1 MAKVQIKGPIVSS
14 DVKWIYDWF
23 GIDATSPKDV
33 SQQITD
39 ANGEDLEVEINSGGG
54 DVYAGSEI
62 YTALK
67 GHVANV
73 TTRIVGLAASAASVV
88 AMSGKK
94 VMMTPTGQFMI
105 HNVSSRAQGDYRDL
119 EHSAEVLKNH
129 NVSIAN
135 AYMLKTG
142 MNQDDLLELMNQ
154 ETWLNAQ
161 QAKEYGFVDEI
172 MFDDNNQLVASVNSI
187 MLPPE
192 VINKMRNSI
201 KGPSPIASSF
211 ISSLATT
218 GDTAENEAIIPQ
230 NSGLINK
237 QQPAQPQPVNLN
249 KEEVTLEIKNTDELR
264 QHFPDLVAQV
274 ENAAK
279 EEGKA
284 EGKKE
289 GLAEGAK
296 NERERIQ
303 AIDEIGN
310 TVAPDLVN
318 KAKYIEPMDAKDLAF
333 ESLKADAGKGR
344 QYLENTTADN
354 TASGANNLTAQPQ
367 LQQTTAEEKEKK
379 RGAAANTIANFLNKG
394 RE

>member
-1 MAKVQIKGPIVSS
+1 MAKVQVKGPIVSS
-14 DVKWIYDWF
+14 DVKWIYDWW

-33 SQQITD
+33 YDQISN
-39 ANGEDLEVEINSGGG
+39 AGEEDLEVEINSGGG

-67 GHVANV
+67 DHASNV
-73 TTRIVGLAASAASVV
+73 TVKIVGLAASAASVI
-88 AMSGKK
+88 AMAGNK
-94 VMMTPTGQFMI
+94 VLMTPTGQFMI
-105 HNVSSRAQGDYRDL
+105 HNVSSRASGDYRDF
-119 EHSAEVLKNH
+119 EHNAEVLKNH

-135 AYMLKTG
+135 SYKLKTG
-142 MNQDDLLELMNQ
+142 MSHEDLLGLMNN

-172 MFDDNNQLVASVNSI
+172 MFDEGNQLVASANNSL
-187 MLPPE
+187 LPPE
-192 VINKMRNSI
+192 VINKMRNLKTSGGI
-201 KGPSPIASSF
+201 VPDISAMSSN
-211 ISSLATT
+211 
-218 GDTAENEAIIPQ
+218 GKMQ
-230 NSGLINK
+230 NNGSGK
-237 QQPAQPQPVNLN
+237 QEPNPTPQPEN
-249 KEEVTLEIKNTDELR
+249 KHEEEPELEIKNVDELK
-264 QHFPDLVAQV
+264 QAFPDLVAQV

-279 EEGKA
+279 EA
-284 EGKKE
+284 GKKE

-333 ESLKADAGKGR
+333 EALKVDAGKGR
-344 QYLENTTADN
+344 QYLENTAIDN
-354 TASGANNLTAQPQ
+354 AASGANGLTAQPQ
-367 LQQTTAEEKEKK
+367 AQQGEAEEKEQK
-379 RGAAANTIANFLNKG
+379 RGAIANGIANFLNKG